1 MNNKSQGI
9 QIRITKS
16 YDIHDLSYFIRKFKK
31 SFKWQYVEYKLLTS
45 FLAYFTSLL
54 KKCFLRIKKKEHL
67 ETFSLEN
74 VKYKSQ

>member
-45 FLAYFTSLL
+45 FLAYFTSG
-54 KKCFLRIKKKEHL
+54 KKCVLRIKKKEHS

>member
-45 FLAYFTSLL
+45 FFSIFHFG
-54 KKCFLRIKKKEHL
+54 KKMLFKNKKKEHS

>member
-1 MNNKSQGI
+1 MNNTSQGI

-16 YDIHDLSYFIRKFKK
+16 YDIHDLFYFIRKFKK

-45 FLAYFTSLL
+45 FLAYFTSG
-54 KKCFLRIKKKEHL
+54 KKCFLRIKKKEHS